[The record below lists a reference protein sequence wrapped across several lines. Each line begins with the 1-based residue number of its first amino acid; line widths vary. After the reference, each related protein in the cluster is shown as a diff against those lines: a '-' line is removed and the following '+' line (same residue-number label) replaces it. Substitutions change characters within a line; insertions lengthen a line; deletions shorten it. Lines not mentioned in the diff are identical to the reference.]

1 MVRRTK
7 KALGRRSQSQG
18 GHGRASGKGGGRVQ
32 ARPEGGVQKDG
43 GSDQGA
49 MGIKPNS
56 DVVDKL
62 AAKILAVRQ
71 RAGVQKM
78 RQSWATRL

>member
-1 MVRRTK
+1 
-7 KALGRRSQSQG
+7 
-18 GHGRASGKGGGRVQ
+18 
-32 ARPEGGVQKDG
+32 
-43 GSDQGA
+43 